1 MLSKIYL
8 ITLLISSLISI
19 YNYNKLTT
27 YLKAFS
33 IFLVVT
39 LVVECAGYF
48 LIKPNIWLF
57 NIFTAL
63 EFVFYL
69 VLFRQILTSTS
80 KKKAVNL
87 LIAST
92 IIASLGNMIFFQG
105 LFKFNNYSYSYGCM
119 LVCICVMMYFLQL
132 LHHTNPQ
139 PLTRIPMFWVST
151 GLLIYYACNFFYMG
165 LLNYIIGVS
174 MEIAKELFIIISVL
188 NIAMYS
194 LFSVGI
200 VCSTTRRR

>member
-19 YNYNKLTT
+19 YNYNKLTR

-39 LVVECAGYF
+39 LVVECTGYF

-69 VLFRQILTSTS
+69 LLFRQILTSTS

-200 VCSTTRRR
+200 ICSTTRQK